1 MTSTP
6 TSAPT
11 PETTSTAPATVRTRH
26 RRGPLVAIA
35 VVLALFGAACTPSP
49 DDPGS
54 IDIPF
59 GPITV
64 PLPPIGAVPP
74 PVTVDLILCQ
84 VGYVPPAITIRN
96 ATVTIPG
103 LRINPNTTEVG
114 VPNVSVNLPQNN
126 LHLPGAYLSCLG
138 LGGATEVAL
147 VIPAQVHVR
156 SAMLNLQTGVLSL
169 NNPTITVTGVGVNL
183 FGLGLIVPMPPFPI
197 QLPTITVPL
206 AGLAGGGA
214 AAG

>member
-1 MTSTP
+1 MP
-6 TSAPT
+6 GGLRAAGDHHPQ
-11 PETTSTAPATVRTRH
+11 RH
-26 RRGPLVAIA
+26 RHHPRPADQPEHHRG
-35 VVLALFGAACTPSP
+35 
-49 DDPGS
+49 
-54 IDIPF
+54 
-59 GPITV
+59 
-64 PLPPIGAVPP
+64 
-74 PVTVDLILCQ
+74 
-84 VGYVPPAITIRN
+84 R
-96 ATVTIPG
+96 
-103 LRINPNTTEVG
+103 

>member
-11 PETTSTAPATVRTRH
+11 PESTSTAPATVRTRH

-126 LHLPGAYLSCLG
+126 LHLPGAPF
-138 LGGATEVAL
+138 AAAAL
-147 VIPAQVHVR
+147 A
-156 SAMLNLQTGVLSL
+156 L
-169 NNPTITVTGVGVNL
+169 VTGVVAVGRVAGSL
-183 FGLGLIVPMPPFPI
+183 
-197 QLPTITVPL
+197 QL
-206 AGLAGGGA
+206 ARRSGA
-214 AAG
+214 